1 MLLEQHLN
9 AARAASCFSSSNFLV
24 WLNAPNAEKCRRPE
38 LDYCATLGDTL
49 TLETIT
55 AVGKHFRMP
64 TILEGFNEQRTPMSR
79 VCTVRQELCGQI
91 YYYYYYYYY
100 K

>member
-1 MLLEQHLN
+1 MRADYRALC
-9 AARAASCFSSSNFLV
+9 AAVNTRVNVQDLSGRAGEV

-64 TILEGFNEQRTPMSR
+64 TILEGFNKQRTPKSR
-79 VCTVRQELCGQI
+79 VCTVRQELCEQVPTRG
-91 YYYYYYYYY
+91 
-100 K
+100 

>member
-1 MLLEQHLN
+1 MSTN
-9 AARAASCFSSSNFLV
+9 AR
-24 WLNAPNAEKCRRPE
+24 RRPE
-38 LDYCATLGDTL
+38 LDYCATLFDTL

-64 TILEGFNEQRTPMSR
+64 TIFEGFKERRTQMSH
-79 VCTVRQELCGQI
+79 VCTMRQELCGQVPTRVS
-91 YYYYYYYYY
+91 